1 MNVPLPPPPPP
12 SGPPPFDFSNGVPPP
27 PGPPPNISNAAPP
40 PPGPPPNLNVPPSP
54 PGPPPDFINA
64 NVPPPPNAFADIP
77 GAHANHIAPQSN
89 FTAPPPPGYPPNYNP
104 PTTTTASQN
113 FNNAGSGHFPPP
125 PQPNFPQQPDA
136 YYHTIPAHATMLG
149 SVSGRPLPPVPSYDD
164 QSLEPVSPPISAMS
178 VSSSHSS
185 LMSTSSHQS
194 TESSRSLSPPVGSS
208 RSPGTTRA
216 YLGSVLEEDPAS
228 NLQQALVNKLR
239 LRSKSMDAKNAA
251 STGAGC
257 RRENEHSPP
266 RGMAGSK
273 GVAPPVAHKPPRAPS
288 IPQKPSRSSSL
299 ASIGL
304 SAPVNGAQPHLPHQS
319 HSFSSMTLPYPR
331 SSRPA
336 HIPDPPHRQLS
347 LHESDSEPED
357 DSALAVALRQKKLRK
372 TPQVNDKSAP
382 VLR

>member
-1 MNVPLPPPPPP
+1 
-12 SGPPPFDFSNGVPPP
+12 
-27 PGPPPNISNAAPP
+27 
-40 PPGPPPNLNVPPSP
+40 
-54 PGPPPDFINA
+54 
-64 NVPPPPNAFADIP
+64 
-77 GAHANHIAPQSN
+77 
-89 FTAPPPPGYPPNYNP
+89 
-104 PTTTTASQN
+104 
-113 FNNAGSGHFPPP
+113 
-125 PQPNFPQQPDA
+125 
-136 YYHTIPAHATMLG
+136 
-149 SVSGRPLPPVPSYDD
+149 
-164 QSLEPVSPPISAMS
+164 
-178 VSSSHSS
+178 
-185 LMSTSSHQS
+185 
-194 TESSRSLSPPVGSS
+194 
-208 RSPGTTRA
+208 
-216 YLGSVLEEDPAS
+216 
-228 NLQQALVNKLR
+228 
-239 LRSKSMDAKNAA
+239 MDAKNAA

-304 SAPVNGAQPHLPHQS
+304 SGEDLWRLCNVMLHTHIGVFVWLIYPHAFCLLIAPVNGAQPHLPHQS

-336 HIPDPPHRQLS
+336 HVPDPPHRQLS